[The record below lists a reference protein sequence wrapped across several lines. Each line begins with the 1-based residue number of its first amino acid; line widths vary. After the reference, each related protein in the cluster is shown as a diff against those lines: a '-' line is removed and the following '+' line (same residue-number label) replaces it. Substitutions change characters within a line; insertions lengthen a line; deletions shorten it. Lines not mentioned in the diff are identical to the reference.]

1 MLSYNNNGKKY
12 ETRCLSVKKIKTCR
26 NSDILVLLMAVGII
40 LVLLAYRIFSFL
52 CDAGTFVWWMVPL
65 GLLMAVM
72 AAGGFLTAYQSWK
85 RLQYLRDHPE
95 ER

>member
-1 MLSYNNNGKKY
+1 M
-12 ETRCLSVKKIKTCR
+12 KKIKTCR

-52 CDAGTFVWWMVPL
+52 CDAGTFVWWMVQL

>member
-1 MLSYNNNGKKY
+1 M
-12 ETRCLSVKKIKTCR
+12 KKIKTCR

-40 LVLLAYRIFSFL
+40 LVLL
-52 CDAGTFVWWMVPL
+52 
-65 GLLMAVM
+65 AVM

>member
-1 MLSYNNNGKKY
+1 
-12 ETRCLSVKKIKTCR
+12 
-26 NSDILVLLMAVGII
+26 
-40 LVLLAYRIFSFL
+40 
-52 CDAGTFVWWMVPL
+52 MVPL